1 MTLPNYLYIGYSK
14 AASINLEVVEK
25 MARRRKIHLPEVK
38 IIITIRNK
46 VDILLSRYIQYILQ
60 GGPQDA
66 AATI

>member
-1 MTLPNYLYIGYSK
+1 MTLPNYLHIGYSK
-14 AASINLEVVEK
+14 AASTNLEVVEK
-25 MARRRKIHLPEVK
+25 IARRRKIHLPEVK
-38 IIITIRNK
+38 IIITTRNK